1 MNSLYVSFSNRFV
14 KHNAINTQTVV
25 NTHTVN
31 TAVSVE
37 TGY

>member
-1 MNSLYVSFSNRFV
+1 MYRLATGLSN
-14 KHNAINTQTVV
+14 NAQEVRTINTQTVV
-25 NTHTVN
+25 NTNTVN